1 MSDRVAI
8 EQRRQHWI
16 DVTTAGDAA
25 SCVELLT
32 EDAVWF
38 PPGMAALCGRQPVR
52 DWMAS
57 FFELYKYEFS
67 VSDPQLRLAGDWA
80 LERGTFTSI
89 LTSRYDGRQT
99 GHNGEYL
106 ISWRRESDGE
116 WYIERY
122 MHLSDREE
130 EVKAPQSEARERGP
144 LPPCPRPGRPQ
155 GATRVRQP
163 GCDERL
169 ASPAQI

>member
-8 EQRRQHWI
+8 EQRRQRWI

-38 PPGMAALCGRQPVR
+38 PPGMMAALCGREPIR
-52 DWMAS
+52 DWMAP
-57 FFELYKYEFS
+57 FFELYEYEFTVLNS
-67 VSDPQLRLAGDWA
+67 QLRLAGDWA
-80 LERGTFTSI
+80 LDRGMFTSI

-99 GHNGEYL
+99 SHNGEYL
-106 ISWRRESDGE
+106 ISWKRESDGQ

-122 MHLSDREE
+122 MHLSDPDTKVET
-130 EVKAPQSEARERGP
+130 
-144 LPPCPRPGRPQ
+144 L
-155 GATRVRQP
+155 
-163 GCDERL
+163 
-169 ASPAQI
+169 

>member
-16 DVTTAGDAA
+16 EVTTAGDAA
-25 SCVELLT
+25 RCVELLT
-32 EDAVWF
+32 ENAVWF
-38 PPGMAALCGRQPVR
+38 PPGMPAMRGRQAVR
-52 DWMAS
+52 DWMAPL
-57 FFELYKYEFS
+57 FELYEYEFS
-67 VSDPQLRLAGDWA
+67 VLDPQLRLAGDWA

-122 MHLSDREE
+122 MHLSEPEDEL
-130 EVKAPQSEARERGP
+130 KA
-144 LPPCPRPGRPQ
+144 
-155 GATRVRQP
+155 T
-163 GCDERL
+163 
-169 ASPAQI
+169 